1 MNYQTPFDSLP
12 GGRGELL
19 YEAPVSLSV
28 FTGELIRCG
37 VLALI
42 CLPISIAF
50 AVYGAPVMLLLMVWP
65 CWKAG
70 KILWVSKSVHYKIF
84 QRQIEI
90 RTGIL
95 DKHVR
100 PIWIW
105 RIREVDYD
113 ASLWEIVTGSPQL
126 TILAEMPDT
135 QTPGGSNTVELPILP
150 LRGKKA
156 DPKNGTR
163 GFSSREIM
171 GDLAYEL
178 QTAAQDQR
186 QQIRNFLNT

>member
-1 MNYQTPFDSLP
+1 MNYQAPFDSLP
-12 GGRGELL
+12 GGRGELI
-19 YEAPVSLSV
+19 YEAHVSLSV

-113 ASLWEIVTGSPQL
+113 ASLWENATGSPQL

-135 QTPGGSNTVELPILP
+135 QTPGGSNTVKLPILP

-156 DPKNGTR
+156 DSKNGTR

-171 GDLAYEL
+171 VNLGYEL